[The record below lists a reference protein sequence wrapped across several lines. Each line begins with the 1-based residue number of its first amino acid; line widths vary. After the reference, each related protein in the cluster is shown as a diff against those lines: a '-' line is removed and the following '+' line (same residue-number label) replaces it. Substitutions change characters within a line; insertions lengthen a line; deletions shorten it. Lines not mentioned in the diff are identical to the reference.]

1 MQVVAKNINDYTR
14 ELKVDLTWEEVQPNF
29 NKAAKAFSKKI
40 KMPGFRPGRVPM
52 ERLLSQFQAN
62 IEAEFMDANFQK
74 YYLAAVQEKKLMPV
88 NKAEI
93 KDVDFRMNQDFSFTA
108 TFEVE
113 PEIVIPN
120 MKKNSL
126 QVNRT
131 NYLHDDQDI
140 EDAILQLRKAQA
152 SIVTIEDGAKEGDY
166 LVCSLQKLDDSGVPI
181 IGKKFE
187 NQYLRVG
194 NGSFTDDQKDKLIG
208 LKSGETARLRLPVNE
223 DGGDADYDLVVDRVE
238 RENLP
243 ELNDDFLKTVNP
255 DLNSV
260 DSLRKDVE
268 KKIIENFKERSQ
280 TAYERELSDKAIEF
294 VNPAFAPSMVENYLE
309 NLVEDVKKQNNGEPL
324 DEAKVKEQ
332 YKSVA
337 ERNVKWYSIRKEII
351 NSQEMRVEKEDVE
364 EEILRLIQRTPK
376 SEKEIKRFYKKP
388 SNKKRIEDDLMEKKI
403 LNYLEQF
410 TQVKEVDVE
419 TKKLRENANVNE

>member
-243 ELNDDFLKTVNP
+243 ELNDDFIKTVNP

-280 TAYERELSDKAIEF
+280 TAYERELSDKAIDF

-337 ERNVKWYSIRKEII
+337 ERNVKWYSIRKELI
-351 NSQEMRVEKEDVE
+351 NSQEMKVEKEDVE
-364 EEILRLIQRTPK
+364 EEISRLIQRTPK

-419 TKKLRENANVNE
+419 TKKLRENANVN

>member
-1 MQVVAKNINDYTR
+1 VQVVARNINDYTR

-93 KDVDFRMNQDFSFTA
+93 KDVDFRMNEDFSFTA

-388 SNKKRIEDDLMEKKI
+388 SNKKRIEDDLLEKKI

-419 TKKLRENANVNE
+419 TKKLRENANVN

>member
-14 ELKVDLTWEEVQPNF
+14 ELKVDLNWEEVQPNF
-29 NKAAKAFSKKI
+29 NKSAKVFSKKI
-40 KMPGFRPGRVPM
+40 KMPGFRPGKVPM
-52 ERLLSQFQAN
+52 ERLLNQFQAN

-93 KDVDFRMNQDFSFTA
+93 KDVNFRMNENFSFTA

-113 PEIVIPN
+113 PELTIPN

-166 LVCSLQKLDDSGVPI
+166 LVCTLQKLDDSGVPI

-194 NGSFTDDQKDKLIG
+194 KGSFTDDQKDKLIG

-223 DGGDADYDLVVDRVE
+223 DGGDADYDLVVGKVE

-243 ELNDDFLKTVNP
+243 ELNNDFLKIVNP
-255 DLNSV
+255 DLDSV

-268 KKIIENFKERSQ
+268 KKIIENFKERSL
-280 TAYERELSDKAIEF
+280 TAYERELSDKAIDF
-294 VNPAFAPSMVENYLE
+294 INPSFAPSMVANYLE
-309 NLVEDVKKQNNGEPL
+309 NLLEDVKKQNNGEPL
-324 DEAKVKEQ
+324 DESKVKEQ
-332 YKSVA
+332 YKPVA
-337 ERNVKWYSIRKEII
+337 ERNVKWYSIRKELIH
-351 NSQEMRVEKEDVE
+351 SQEMKVEKVDVE
-364 EEILRLIQRTPK
+364 DEILRLIQRTPK

-403 LNYLEQF
+403 LSYLEQF
-410 TQVKEVDVE
+410 TQVKEVNVE
-419 TKKLRENANVNE
+419 TKNLRENENAN

>member
-243 ELNDDFLKTVNP
+243 ELNDDFIKTVNP

-280 TAYERELSDKAIEF
+280 TAYERELSDKAIDF

-324 DEAKVKEQ
+324 DESKVKEQ

-337 ERNVKWYSIRKEII
+337 ERNVKWYSIRKELI
-351 NSQEMRVEKEDVE
+351 NSQEMKVEKEDVE
-364 EEILRLIQRTPK
+364 EEISRLIQRTPK

-419 TKKLRENANVNE
+419 TKKLRENANVN

>member
-120 MKKNSL
+120 LKKNSL

-243 ELNDDFLKTVNP
+243 ELNDDFIKTVNP

-280 TAYERELSDKAIEF
+280 TAYERELSDKAIDF

-337 ERNVKWYSIRKEII
+337 ERNVKWYAIRKELI
-351 NSQEMRVEKEDVE
+351 NSQEMKVEKEDVE
-364 EEILRLIQRTPK
+364 EEISRLIQRTPK

>member
-113 PEIVIPN
+113 PEIVIPK

-208 LKSGETARLRLPVNE
+208 VKSGETARLRLPVNE

-243 ELNDDFLKTVNP
+243 ELNDDFIKTVNP

-280 TAYERELSDKAIEF
+280 TAYERELSDKAIDF

-309 NLVEDVKKQNNGEPL
+309 NLVEDVKKQNNGEPI
-324 DEAKVKEQ
+324 DESKVKEQ

-337 ERNVKWYSIRKEII
+337 ERNVKWYAIRKELI
-351 NSQEMRVEKEDVE
+351 NSQEMKVEKEEVE
-364 EEILRLIQRTPK
+364 EEISRLIQRTPK

-419 TKKLRENANVNE
+419 TKKLRENTNVN

>member
-1 MQVVAKNINDYTR
+1 M
-14 ELKVDLTWEEVQPNF
+14 
-29 NKAAKAFSKKI
+29 
-40 KMPGFRPGRVPM
+40 
-52 ERLLSQFQAN
+52 
-62 IEAEFMDANFQK
+62 
-74 YYLAAVQEKKLMPV
+74 
-88 NKAEI
+88 
-93 KDVDFRMNQDFSFTA
+93 
-108 TFEVE
+108 
-113 PEIVIPN
+113 
-120 MKKNSL
+120 
-126 QVNRT
+126 
-131 NYLHDDQDI
+131 
-140 EDAILQLRKAQA
+140 
-152 SIVTIEDGAKEGDY
+152 
-166 LVCSLQKLDDSGVPI
+166 QKLDDSGVPI

-243 ELNDDFLKTVNP
+243 ELNDDFIKTVNP

-280 TAYERELSDKAIEF
+280 TAYERELSDKAIDF

-324 DEAKVKEQ
+324 DESKVKEQ

-337 ERNVKWYSIRKEII
+337 ERNVKWYAIRKELI
-351 NSQEMRVEKEDVE
+351 NSQEMKVEKEDVE
-364 EEILRLIQRTPK
+364 KEILRLIQRTPK

-419 TKKLRENANVNE
+419 TKKLRENANVN

>member
-14 ELKVDLTWEEVQPNF
+14 ELKVDLAWEEVQPNF

-40 KMPGFRPGRVPM
+40 KMPGFRPGKVPM
-52 ERLLSQFQAN
+52 ERLLNQFQAN

-93 KDVDFRMNQDFSFTA
+93 KDVNFRMNEDFSFTA

-113 PEIVIPN
+113 PEVVIPS
-120 MKKNSL
+120 MKKKSL
-126 QVNRT
+126 QVNKT

-223 DGGDADYDLVVDRVE
+223 DGGDADYDLVVGRVE

-243 ELNDDFLKTVNP
+243 ELNDDFLKIVNP
-255 DLNSV
+255 DLDSV

-280 TAYERELSDKAIEF
+280 TAYEKELSDKAIDF
-294 VNPAFAPSMVENYLE
+294 VNPSFAPSMVENYLE
-309 NLVEDVKKQNNGEPL
+309 NLIEDVKKQNNGEPL
-324 DEAKVKEQ
+324 DESKVKEQ
-332 YKSVA
+332 YKPVA
-337 ERNVKWYSIRKEII
+337 ERNVKWYSIRKELIH
-351 NSQEMRVEKEDVE
+351 SQEMKVEKVDVE
-364 EEILRLIQRTPK
+364 DEILRLIQRTPK

-403 LNYLEQF
+403 LSYLEQF
-410 TQVKEVDVE
+410 TQVKEVNVE
-419 TKKLRENANVNE
+419 TKKLRENENVN

>member
-223 DGGDADYDLVVDRVE
+223 DGGDADYELILDRVE

-243 ELNDDFLKTVNP
+243 ELNDDFLQTVNP

-260 DSLRKDVE
+260 DSLREDVE

-280 TAYERELSDKAIEF
+280 TAYERELSDKAIDF

-332 YKSVA
+332 YKPVA

-351 NSQEMRVEKEDVE
+351 SSQQMKVEKEDVE
-364 EEILRLIQRTPK
+364 KEILRLIQRTPK

-419 TKKLRENANVNE
+419 TKKLRENANVN

>member
-243 ELNDDFLKTVNP
+243 ELNDDFIKTVNP

-280 TAYERELSDKAIEF
+280 TAYERELSDKAIDF

-337 ERNVKWYSIRKEII
+337 ERNVKWYSIRREII
-351 NSQEMRVEKEDVE
+351 NSQEMKVEKEDVE

-419 TKKLRENANVNE
+419 TKKLRENANVN

>member
-40 KMPGFRPGRVPM
+40 KMPGFRPGKVPM

-194 NGSFTDDQKDKLIG
+194 NGSFTDDQKDKMIG

-223 DGGDADYDLVVDRVE
+223 DGGDADYDLLVDRVE

-260 DSLRKDVE
+260 DLLRKDVE

-280 TAYERELSDKAIEF
+280 TAYEKELFDKAIDF
-294 VNPAFAPSMVENYLE
+294 VNPVFAPSMVENYLE
-309 NLVEDVKKQNNGEPL
+309 NLVEDVKKQNNGEPM

-351 NSQEMRVEKEDVE
+351 NSQEMKVEKEDVE

-419 TKKLRENANVNE
+419 TKKLRENANVN

>member
-1 MQVVAKNINDYTR
+1 VQVVAKNINDYTR

-243 ELNDDFLKTVNP
+243 ELNDDFIKTVNP

-280 TAYERELSDKAIEF
+280 TAYERELSDKAIDF

-337 ERNVKWYSIRKEII
+337 ERNVKWYSIRREII
-351 NSQEMRVEKEDVE
+351 NSQEMKVEKEDVE
-364 EEILRLIQRTPK
+364 EEISRLIQRTPK

-419 TKKLRENANVNE
+419 TKKLRENANVN

>member
-1 MQVVAKNINDYTR
+1 VQVVAKNINDYTR

-52 ERLLSQFQAN
+52 ERLLNQFQAN

-208 LKSGETARLRLPVNE
+208 MKSGETARLRLPVNE

-243 ELNDDFLKTVNP
+243 ELNDDFIKTVNP
-255 DLNSV
+255 DLDSV

-280 TAYERELSDKAIEF
+280 TAYEKELSDEAIDF

-309 NLVEDVKKQNNGEPL
+309 NVVEDVKKQNNGEPL
-324 DEAKVKEQ
+324 DESKVKEQ

-337 ERNVKWYSIRKEII
+337 ERNVKWYAIRKELI
-351 NSQEMRVEKEDVE
+351 NSQEMKVEKEDVE
-364 EEILRLIQRTPK
+364 EEILKLIQRTPK

-419 TKKLRENANVNE
+419 TKNLRENANVN

>member
-1 MQVVAKNINDYTR
+1 MQVVAKNINDHTR

-40 KMPGFRPGRVPM
+40 KMPGFRPGKVPM
-52 ERLLSQFQAN
+52 ERLLNQFQAN

-74 YYLAAVQEKKLMPV
+74 YYLAAVQEKKLLPV

-93 KDVDFRMNQDFSFTA
+93 KDVNFRMNEDFSFTA

-113 PEIVIPN
+113 PEIVIPS
-120 MKKNSL
+120 MKKNSF

-166 LVCSLQKLDDSGVPI
+166 LVCSLQKIDDSGVPI

-223 DGGDADYDLVVDRVE
+223 DGGDADYDLVVGRVE

-243 ELNDDFLKTVNP
+243 ELNDDFIKTVNP

-280 TAYERELSDKAIEF
+280 TAYERELSDKAIDF

-324 DEAKVKEQ
+324 DESKVKEQ

-337 ERNVKWYSIRKEII
+337 ERNVKWYSIRKELI
-351 NSQEMRVEKEDVE
+351 NSQEMKVEKEDVE

-419 TKKLRENANVNE
+419 TKKLRENANVS

>member
-1 MQVVAKNINDYTR
+1 MQVIARNINDYTR

-52 ERLLSQFQAN
+52 ERLLTQFQAN

-93 KDVDFRMNQDFSFTA
+93 KDVDFRMNEDFSFTA

-280 TAYERELSDKAIEF
+280 TAYERELSDKAIDF
-294 VNPAFAPSMVENYLE
+294 VKPAFAPSMVENYLE
-309 NLVEDVKKQNNGEPL
+309 NLVEDVKKQNNGEPM

-351 NSQEMRVEKEDVE
+351 NSQEMKVEKEDVE

-419 TKKLRENANVNE
+419 TKKLRENANAN

>member
-1 MQVVAKNINDYTR
+1 VQVVAKNINDYTR

-40 KMPGFRPGRVPM
+40 KMPGFRPGKVPM
-52 ERLLSQFQAN
+52 ERLLNQFQAN

-93 KDVDFRMNQDFSFTA
+93 KDVNFRMNENFSFTA

-113 PEIVIPN
+113 PELTIPN

-152 SIVTIEDGAKEGDY
+152 TIVTIEDGAKEGDY
-166 LVCSLQKLDDSGVPI
+166 LVCTLQKLDDSGVPI

-194 NGSFTDDQKDKLIG
+194 KGSFTDDQKDKLIG

-223 DGGDADYDLVVDRVE
+223 DGGDADYDLVVGRVE

-243 ELNDDFLKTVNP
+243 ELNDDFLKIVNP
-255 DLNSV
+255 DLDSV

-280 TAYERELSDKAIEF
+280 TAYEKELSDKAIDF
-294 VNPAFAPSMVENYLE
+294 VNPSFAPSMVENYLE
-309 NLVEDVKKQNNGEPL
+309 NLIEDVKKQNNGEPL
-324 DEAKVKEQ
+324 DESKVKEQ
-332 YKSVA
+332 YKPVA
-337 ERNVKWYSIRKEII
+337 ERNVKWYSIRKELIH
-351 NSQEMRVEKEDVE
+351 SQEMKVEKVDVE
-364 EEILRLIQRTPK
+364 DEILRLIQRTPK

-403 LNYLEQF
+403 LSYLEQF

-419 TKKLRENANVNE
+419 TKKLRENENAN

>member
-243 ELNDDFLKTVNP
+243 ELNDDFIKTVNP

-280 TAYERELSDKAIEF
+280 TAYERELSDKAIDF

-337 ERNVKWYSIRKEII
+337 ERNVKWYSIRKELI
-351 NSQEMRVEKEDVE
+351 NSQEMKVEKEDVE
-364 EEILRLIQRTPK
+364 EEISRLIQRTPK

-388 SNKKRIEDDLMEKKI
+388 SNKKRIEDELMEKKI

-419 TKKLRENANVNE
+419 TKKLRENTNVN

>member
-243 ELNDDFLKTVNP
+243 ELNDDFIKTVNP

-280 TAYERELSDKAIEF
+280 TAYERELSDKAIDF

-337 ERNVKWYSIRKEII
+337 ERNVKWYSIRRELI
-351 NSQEMRVEKEDVE
+351 NSQEMKVEKEDVE
-364 EEILRLIQRTPK
+364 EEISRLIQRTPK

-388 SNKKRIEDDLMEKKI
+388 SNKKRIEDELMEKKI

-419 TKKLRENANVNE
+419 TKKLRENTNVN

>member
-126 QVNRT
+126 KVNRT

-243 ELNDDFLKTVNP
+243 ELNDDFIKTVNP

-280 TAYERELSDKAIEF
+280 TAYERELSDKAIDF

-351 NSQEMRVEKEDVE
+351 NFQEMKVEKEDVE
-364 EEILRLIQRTPK
+364 KEILRLIQRTPK

-419 TKKLRENANVNE
+419 TKKLRENANVN

>member
-93 KDVDFRMNQDFSFTA
+93 KDVDFSMNQDFSFTA

-126 QVNRT
+126 KVNRT

-243 ELNDDFLKTVNP
+243 ELNDDFIKTVNP

-280 TAYERELSDKAIEF
+280 TAYERELSDKAIDF

-324 DEAKVKEQ
+324 DETKVKEQ

-351 NSQEMRVEKEDVE
+351 NSQEMKVEKEDVE
-364 EEILRLIQRTPK
+364 EEISRLIQRTPK

-419 TKKLRENANVNE
+419 TKKLRENANVN

>member
-243 ELNDDFLKTVNP
+243 ELNDDFIKTVNP

-280 TAYERELSDKAIEF
+280 TAYERELSDKAIDF

-337 ERNVKWYSIRKEII
+337 ERNVKWYSIRRELI
-351 NSQEMRVEKEDVE
+351 NSQEMKVEKEDVE
-364 EEILRLIQRTPK
+364 EEISRLIQRTPK

-419 TKKLRENANVNE
+419 TKKLRENANVN

>member
-1 MQVVAKNINDYTR
+1 VQVVAKNINDYTR
-14 ELKVDLTWEEVQPNF
+14 ELKVDLNWEEVQPNF
-29 NKAAKAFSKKI
+29 NKSAKVFSKKI
-40 KMPGFRPGRVPM
+40 KMPGFRPGKVPM
-52 ERLLSQFQAN
+52 ERLLNQFQAN

-93 KDVDFRMNQDFSFTA
+93 KDVNFRMNENFSFTA

-113 PEIVIPN
+113 PELTIPN

-166 LVCSLQKLDDSGVPI
+166 LVCTLQKLDDSGVPI

-194 NGSFTDDQKDKLIG
+194 KGSFTDDQKDKLIG

-223 DGGDADYDLVVDRVE
+223 DGGDADYDLVVGKVE

-243 ELNDDFLKTVNP
+243 ELNNDFLKIVNP
-255 DLNSV
+255 DLDSV

-268 KKIIENFKERSQ
+268 KKIIENFKERSL
-280 TAYERELSDKAIEF
+280 TAYERELSDKAIDF
-294 VNPAFAPSMVENYLE
+294 INPSFAPSMVANYLE
-309 NLVEDVKKQNNGEPL
+309 NLLEDVKKQNNGEPL
-324 DEAKVKEQ
+324 DESKVKEQ
-332 YKSVA
+332 YKPVA
-337 ERNVKWYSIRKEII
+337 ERNVKWYSIRKELIH
-351 NSQEMRVEKEDVE
+351 SQDMKVEKVDVE
-364 EEILRLIQRTPK
+364 DEILRLIQRTPK

-403 LNYLEQF
+403 FSYLEQF
-410 TQVKEVDVE
+410 TQVKEVNVE
-419 TKKLRENANVNE
+419 TKKLRENENAN

>member
-93 KDVDFRMNQDFSFTA
+93 KDVDFRMNEDFSFTA

-280 TAYERELSDKAIEF
+280 TAYERELSDKAIDF

-337 ERNVKWYSIRKEII
+337 ERNVKWYSIRREII
-351 NSQEMRVEKEDVE
+351 NSQEMKVEKEDVE
-364 EEILRLIQRTPK
+364 KEILRLIQRTPK

-419 TKKLRENANVNE
+419 TKKLRENTNVN

>member
-40 KMPGFRPGRVPM
+40 KMPGFRPGKVPM
-52 ERLLSQFQAN
+52 ERLLNQFQAN

-93 KDVDFRMNQDFSFTA
+93 KDVNFRMNEDFSFTA

-113 PEIVIPN
+113 PEVVIPS
-120 MKKNSL
+120 MKKKSL
-126 QVNRT
+126 QVNKT

-208 LKSGETARLRLPVNE
+208 LKSGETARMRLPVNE
-223 DGGDADYDLVVDRVE
+223 DGGDADYDLVVSRVE

-243 ELNDDFLKTVNP
+243 ELNDDFLKIVNP
-255 DLNSV
+255 DLDSV

-280 TAYERELSDKAIEF
+280 TAYERELSDKAIDL
-294 VNPAFAPSMVENYLE
+294 VSPSFAPSMVENYLE
-309 NLVEDVKKQNNGEPL
+309 NLVEDVKKQNNGEPI
-324 DEAKVKEQ
+324 DEDKVKEQ
-332 YKSVA
+332 YKPIA
-337 ERNVKWYSIRKEII
+337 ERNVKWYSIRKELIH
-351 NSQEMRVEKEDVE
+351 SQELKVEKKNVE
-364 EEILRLIQRTPK
+364 GEILRLIQRSPK

-403 LNYLEQF
+403 LSYLEQF

-419 TKKLRENANVNE
+419 TKKLRENENAN

>member
-108 TFEVE
+108 IFEVE

-243 ELNDDFLKTVNP
+243 ELNDDFIKTVNP

-280 TAYERELSDKAIEF
+280 TAYERELSDKAIDF

-337 ERNVKWYSIRKEII
+337 ERNVKWYSIRRELI
-351 NSQEMRVEKEDVE
+351 NSQEMKVEKEDVE
-364 EEILRLIQRTPK
+364 EEISRLIQRTPK

-388 SNKKRIEDDLMEKKI
+388 SNKKRIEDELMEKKI

-419 TKKLRENANVNE
+419 TKKLRENANVN

>member
-208 LKSGETARLRLPVNE
+208 L
-223 DGGDADYDLVVDRVE
+223 
-238 RENLP
+238 
-243 ELNDDFLKTVNP
+243 
-255 DLNSV
+255 
-260 DSLRKDVE
+260 
-268 KKIIENFKERSQ
+268 
-280 TAYERELSDKAIEF
+280 
-294 VNPAFAPSMVENYLE
+294 
-309 NLVEDVKKQNNGEPL
+309 
-324 DEAKVKEQ
+324 
-332 YKSVA
+332 
-337 ERNVKWYSIRKEII
+337 
-351 NSQEMRVEKEDVE
+351 
-364 EEILRLIQRTPK
+364 
-376 SEKEIKRFYKKP
+376 
-388 SNKKRIEDDLMEKKI
+388 
-403 LNYLEQF
+403 
-410 TQVKEVDVE
+410 EV
-419 TKKLRENANVNE
+419 R

>member
-1 MQVVAKNINDYTR
+1 VQVVAKNINDYTR

-243 ELNDDFLKTVNP
+243 ELNDDFIKTVNP

-280 TAYERELSDKAIEF
+280 TAYERELSDKAIDF

-337 ERNVKWYSIRKEII
+337 ERNVKWYSIRREII
-351 NSQEMRVEKEDVE
+351 NSQEMKVEKEDVE
-364 EEILRLIQRTPK
+364 EEISRLIQRTPK

-419 TKKLRENANVNE
+419 TKKLRENTNVN

>member
-243 ELNDDFLKTVNP
+243 ELNDDFIKTVNP

-280 TAYERELSDKAIEF
+280 TAYERELSDKAIDF

-337 ERNVKWYSIRKEII
+337 ERNVKWYSIRREII
-351 NSQEMRVEKEDVE
+351 NSQEMKVEKEDVE
-364 EEILRLIQRTPK
+364 EEIPRLIQRTPK

-419 TKKLRENANVNE
+419 TKKLRENANVN

>member
-280 TAYERELSDKAIEF
+280 TAYERELSDKAIDF

-351 NSQEMRVEKEDVE
+351 NSQEMKVEKEDVE
-364 EEILRLIQRTPK
+364 KEILRLIQRTPK

-419 TKKLRENANVNE
+419 TKKLRENANVN

>member
-1 MQVVAKNINDYTR
+1 VQVVAKNINDYTR

-243 ELNDDFLKTVNP
+243 ELNDDFIKTVNP

-280 TAYERELSDKAIEF
+280 TAYERELSDKAIDF

-351 NSQEMRVEKEDVE
+351 NSQEMKVEKEDVE
-364 EEILRLIQRTPK
+364 EEISRLIQRTPK

-419 TKKLRENANVNE
+419 TKKLRENANVN

>member
-40 KMPGFRPGRVPM
+40 KMPGFRPGKVPM

-152 SIVTIEDGAKEGDY
+152 SIITIEDGAKEGDY

-243 ELNDDFLKTVNP
+243 ELNDDFIKTVNP

-280 TAYERELSDKAIEF
+280 TAYERELSDKAIDF

-337 ERNVKWYSIRKEII
+337 ERNVKWYSIRREII
-351 NSQEMRVEKEDVE
+351 NSQEMKVEKEDVE
-364 EEILRLIQRTPK
+364 EEISRLIQRTPK

-419 TKKLRENANVNE
+419 TKKLRENTNVN

>member
-108 TFEVE
+108 TFEIE

-243 ELNDDFLKTVNP
+243 ELNDDFIKTVNP

-280 TAYERELSDKAIEF
+280 TAYERELSDKAIDF

-337 ERNVKWYSIRKEII
+337 ERNVKWYSIRREII
-351 NSQEMRVEKEDVE
+351 NSQEMKVEKEDVE
-364 EEILRLIQRTPK
+364 EEISRLIQRTPK

>member
-14 ELKVDLTWEEVQPNF
+14 ELKVDLNWEEVQPNF
-29 NKAAKAFSKKI
+29 NKSAKVFSKKI
-40 KMPGFRPGRVPM
+40 KMPGFRPGKVPM
-52 ERLLSQFQAN
+52 ERLLNQFQAN

-93 KDVDFRMNQDFSFTA
+93 KDVNFRMNENFSFTA

-113 PEIVIPN
+113 PELTIPN

-166 LVCSLQKLDDSGVPI
+166 LVCTLQKLDDSGVPI

-194 NGSFTDDQKDKLIG
+194 KGSFTDDQKDKLIG

-223 DGGDADYDLVVDRVE
+223 DGGDADYDLVVGKVE

-243 ELNDDFLKTVNP
+243 ELNNDFLKIVNP
-255 DLNSV
+255 DLDSV

-268 KKIIENFKERSQ
+268 KKIIENFKERSL
-280 TAYERELSDKAIEF
+280 TAYERELSDKAIDF
-294 VNPAFAPSMVENYLE
+294 INPSFAPSMVANYLE
-309 NLVEDVKKQNNGEPL
+309 NLLEDVKKQNNGEPL
-324 DEAKVKEQ
+324 DESKVKEQ
-332 YKSVA
+332 YKPVA
-337 ERNVKWYSIRKEII
+337 ERNVKWYSIRKELIH
-351 NSQEMRVEKEDVE
+351 SQEMKVEKVDVE
-364 EEILRLIQRTPK
+364 DEILRLIQRTPK

-403 LNYLEQF
+403 LSYLEQF
-410 TQVKEVDVE
+410 TQVKEVNVE
-419 TKKLRENANVNE
+419 TKKLRENENAN

>member
-52 ERLLSQFQAN
+52 DRLLSQFQAN

-243 ELNDDFLKTVNP
+243 ELNDDFIKTVNP

-337 ERNVKWYSIRKEII
+337 ERNVKWYSIRRELI
-351 NSQEMRVEKEDVE
+351 NSQEMKVEKEDVE
-364 EEILRLIQRTPK
+364 EEISRLIQRTPK

-419 TKKLRENANVNE
+419 TKKLRENANVN

>member
-280 TAYERELSDKAIEF
+280 TAYERELSDKAIDF

-337 ERNVKWYSIRKEII
+337 ERNVKWYSIRREII
-351 NSQEMRVEKEDVE
+351 NSQEMKVEKEDVE
-364 EEILRLIQRTPK
+364 EEISRLIQRTPK

-419 TKKLRENANVNE
+419 TKKLRENANVN

>member
-243 ELNDDFLKTVNP
+243 ELNDDFIKTVNP

-280 TAYERELSDKAIEF
+280 TAYERELSDKAIDF

-351 NSQEMRVEKEDVE
+351 NSQEMKVEKEDVE
-364 EEILRLIQRTPK
+364 EEISRLIQRTPK

-419 TKKLRENANVNE
+419 TKKLRENTNVN

>member
-40 KMPGFRPGRVPM
+40 KMPGFRPGKVPM

-243 ELNDDFLKTVNP
+243 ELNDDFIKTVNP

-280 TAYERELSDKAIEF
+280 TAYERELSDKAIDF
-294 VNPAFAPSMVENYLE
+294 INPVFAPSMVENYLE
-309 NLVEDVKKQNNGEPL
+309 NLVEDVKKQNNGEPM

-337 ERNVKWYSIRKEII
+337 ERNVKWYSIRREII
-351 NSQEMRVEKEDVE
+351 NSQEMKVEKEDVE

-419 TKKLRENANVNE
+419 TKKLRENANVN